1 MRGHPDIADDW
12 FVGFH
17 EGLKAKFWRAA
28 SEPWADDEAAAIA
41 ALLDLPAGG
50 RVLDAP
56 CGAGRIAVRLAERGL
71 DVTGV
76 DISAPELEI
85 ARAAA
90 AERGVEVRFER
101 GDVRELP
108 EEEFDALV
116 CWGNSFGYMP
126 HAATL
131 DHLSACRRALREGG
145 RLVLDTSTTAEAVL
159 PGLRD
164 EMDYDLGEV
173 RMLAR
178 QVYDAPRSRIVT
190 EMEFTAPGREPE
202 RSAVVHHVYTVAE
215 LVRMLE
221 QSGFSVDEL
230 LGDPVSGERFE
241 LGSRASGGRW
251 QGRLTRSGSGI
262 ATFRD
267 GLGGGRRLATVSTDT
282 LSPTAPDP
290 TLDALQQFL
299 DGIATTPLLTAD
311 EEIELAKRIERGDLD
326 AKDHMTRANLRLVV
340 SIAKRYRN
348 QGLPFL
354 DLIQEGTVGLIRA
367 VEKFDHRKGFKF
379 STYATW
385 WIRQAISRAIADKA
399 RTIRIPIHIDNVL
412 KKLDSAQRKLEAN
425 GDRDATIEE
434 IAELAGVDPEEA
446 DVIMRAAQQLVSLDK
461 PVGDDGDAALFGDL
475 IPDDSTASPFDE
487 AVESMRD
494 ERLYGVLE
502 HLPYR
507 ERRILELRY
516 GLNGEPA
523 QTLDKVAKLFKLT
536 RERTRQI
543 EEAALRKLATLSD
556 AQALRDAA

>member
-1 MRGHPDIADDW
+1 M
-12 FVGFH
+12 
-17 EGLKAKFWRAA
+17 
-28 SEPWADDEAAAIA
+28 
-41 ALLDLPAGG
+41 
-50 RVLDAP
+50 
-56 CGAGRIAVRLAERGL
+56 
-71 DVTGV
+71 
-76 DISAPELEI
+76 
-85 ARAAA
+85 
-90 AERGVEVRFER
+90 
-101 GDVRELP
+101 
-108 EEEFDALV
+108 
-116 CWGNSFGYMP
+116 
-126 HAATL
+126 
-131 DHLSACRRALREGG
+131 
-145 RLVLDTSTTAEAVL
+145 
-159 PGLRD
+159 
-164 EMDYDLGEV
+164 
-173 RMLAR
+173 
-178 QVYDAPRSRIVT
+178 
-190 EMEFTAPGREPE
+190 
-202 RSAVVHHVYTVAE
+202 
-215 LVRMLE
+215 
-221 QSGFSVDEL
+221 
-230 LGDPVSGERFE
+230 
-241 LGSRASGGRW
+241 
-251 QGRLTRSGSGI
+251 
-262 ATFRD
+262 
-267 GLGGGRRLATVSTDT
+267 STDT

-311 EEIELAKRIERGDLD
+311 EEIVLAKRIERGDLD

-523 QTLDKVAKLFKLT
+523 QTLDRVAKLFKLT

-556 AQALRDAA
+556 AQALRNAA